1 MRRIDEPELLDEHDA
16 ARGDVE
22 RSLRDLRRINR
33 FLGGIRTYRKLLA
46 RAAPD
51 RAAPLRVVDLGAGTA
66 DCLESLTDYSKLTP
80 VAFDF
85 NIIHLRYTLHAS
97 CVDRLVS
104 YAIRLALTYSAV
116 D

>member
-33 FLGGIRTYRKLLA
+33 FLGGIRTYCKLLP

-51 RAAPLRVVDLGAGTA
+51 PAAPLRVVDLGAGTA
-66 DCLESLTDYSKLTP
+66 DCLASLADYPKMTP
-80 VAFDF
+80 LAFDF
-85 NIIHLRYTLHAS
+85 NIIHLPFPRPRSPLPP
-97 CVDRLVS
+97 L
-104 YAIRLALTYSAV
+104 LP
-116 D
+116 